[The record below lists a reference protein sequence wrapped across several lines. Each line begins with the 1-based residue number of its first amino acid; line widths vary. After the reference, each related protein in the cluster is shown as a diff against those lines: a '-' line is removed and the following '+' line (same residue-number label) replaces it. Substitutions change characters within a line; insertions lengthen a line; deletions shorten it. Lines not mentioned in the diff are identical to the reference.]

1 MRTRTFLA
9 VVAVSAGA
17 ACSTAPS
24 VSVYRLGVGD
34 KSGGLQGD
42 PVKVRRPSQ
51 DTYAGIRSGYFVVRG
66 AEDWRNVWQDGHEPP
81 MPATLDTSSSMLLLA
96 VPESKDAVD
105 VKMTKVLESTGFVHV
120 WVRETMRG
128 EGCIAREGERPAHEA
143 IFVPRMEKPVKFYV
157 EEARAEAC
165 GEPPS
170 PVVRCRTG
178 DSKDWTTKV
187 EAQPGDVVD
196 CALTVE
202 TRGKFAVVDRSLLMS
217 DVPAGSTAKLAYEKG
232 PVRAKF
238 RVDVFGTYAIRGEAT
253 DESGRKGAAQVE
265 VISAPAKTKDAVIQL
280 VWTGFD
286 VSDDPDTFPRLTLA
300 AHPGTRECS
309 LDKQPPDLCE
319 VKRFSAYTVMRLKA
333 SDEKVP
339 ISVRYVDERIEKGPL
354 ACVQVWYDGARTAEL
369 CDRKHRDP
377 DERWDLGL
385 VDMTTGKLVEGQPA
399 AADAGVEAGA
409 PPPKKKR

>member
-9 VVAVSAGA
+9 IVALTG

-42 PVKVRRPSQ
+42 PVKLRRPPQ
-51 DTYAGIRSGYFVVRG
+51 DTYNGIRGGYYVVRSV
-66 AEDWRNVWQDGHEPP
+66 EDWRNAWRDGQEPP

-96 VPESKDAVD
+96 VPDSRDAVD
-105 VKMTKVLESTGFVHV
+105 VKMTKVVESTGFVHV

-128 EGCIAREGERPAHEA
+128 EGCVARASDRAPHEA
-143 IFVPRMEKPVKFYV
+143 VFVPRIEKPVKFYV
-157 EEARAEAC
+157 EETRAETC
-165 GEPPS
+165 GDPP
-170 PVVRCRTG
+170 VTQVRCRTG
-178 DSKDWTTKV
+178 ESKDWTTKV
-187 EAQPGDVVD
+187 EAQPGDIVD
-196 CALTVE
+196 CMMTVE
-202 TRGKFAVVDRSLLMS
+202 TRGRFAVVDRSLLLS
-217 DVPAGSTAKLAYEKG
+217 DLPGGSTAKLAYEKG

-253 DESGRKGAAQVE
+253 DESGRKGVAQVE
-265 VISAPAKTKDAVIQL
+265 VTAAPAKTKHAVVQL

-300 AHPGTRECS
+300 AEAGKRECS
-309 LDKQPPDLCE
+309 LDKQPPDLCQ
-319 VKRFSAYTVMRLKA
+319 VKRFSAYTIMKLSP

-339 ISVRYVDERIEKGPL
+339 LSVRYVDEHIEKGPL
-354 ACVQVWYDGARTAEL
+354 ACVQVWFEGARTAEL

-377 DERWDLGL
+377 DERWDVGV
-385 VDMTTGKLVEGQPA
+385 VDMATGKLLEPEPPS

-409 PPPKKKR
+409 PPKKKR